1 MDELNIVHDG
11 TEVYFSNYG
20 ELNNFNNLE
29 YTSGLGTYFPRISGS
44 NLIIDFIPSISGV
57 AVTSSSVIV
66 SLNDNGVTGG
76 EADLLNS
83 RLGSN
88 YKSISSSISPSD
100 HVVASYPKEE
110 FSSCY
115 FIVSIEDTVN
125 GDYEMGEILVL
136 NTSNDAFITEYGF
149 VQTNS
154 SLGTFEVNNA
164 SSLIELTFTPNPNI
178 GVEVRVYENT
188 LRLNP
193 DGTDQSVTI

>member
-1 MDELNIVHDG
+1 M
-11 TEVYFSNYG
+11 
-20 ELNNFNNLE
+20 
-29 YTSGLGTYFPRISGS
+29 
-44 NLIIDFIPSISGV
+44 
-57 AVTSSSVIV
+57 
-66 SLNDNGVTGG
+66 
-76 EADLLNS
+76 
-83 RLGSN
+83 
-88 YKSISSSISPSD
+88 
-100 HVVASYPKEE
+100 VASYPKEE

-193 DGTDQSVTI
+193 EGTDQSVTL